1 MYLNGYS
8 VSIVNGREKQDGYVE
23 MEHGQTYE
31 LLLKN
36 DNNLRCDAQVSIDG
50 KEVGLFR
57 VNPQSIFSLERP
69 LNEAKKFTFYKKGTS
84 EAKKAGEANI
94 SSDDSGLIQVVF
106 KPEVKKYNLFYSWP
120 QWDYYPYF
128 DGPYFDGPYS
138 RRIGWARPSEKW
150 STNTNSD
157 ESHTISVNTADVSE
171 LADDITSQYVRGE
184 KSYYANC
191 SSVCSNSTVERTC
204 LRSAGITGLSESS
217 NQRFC
222 EVADLDYDYNEFV
235 TISLRLISVASD
247 IKEMTSVSKKNPIL
261 LYRGG

>member
-157 ESHTISVNTADVSE
+157 ESHTISVNS
-171 LADDITSQYVRGE
+171 
-184 KSYYANC
+184 C
-191 SSVCSNSTVERTC
+191 
-204 LRSAGITGLSESS
+204 
-217 NQRFC
+217 
-222 EVADLDYDYNEFV
+222 
-235 TISLRLISVASD
+235 
-247 IKEMTSVSKKNPIL
+247 IK
-261 LYRGG
+261 Y